1 MDLNNPWIKKVM
13 KREST
18 KYFELKENETL
29 RPADI
34 LGNCQADSRI
44 HVERRVKTQT
54 RWNHTIVTF
63 NHAAKRGN
71 S

>member
-18 KYFELKENETL
+18 KYFELKENEK
-29 RPADI
+29 
-34 LGNCQADSRI
+34 
-44 HVERRVKTQT
+44 VKTSRHFRELT
-54 RWNHTIVTF
+54 
-63 NHAAKRGN
+63 